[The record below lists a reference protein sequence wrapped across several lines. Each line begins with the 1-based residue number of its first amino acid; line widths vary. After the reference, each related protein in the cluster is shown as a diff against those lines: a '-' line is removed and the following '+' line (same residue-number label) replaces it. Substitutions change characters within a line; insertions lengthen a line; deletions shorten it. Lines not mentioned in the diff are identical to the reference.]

1 MRFTTSNRTAISVA
15 VAFVVAGVAC
25 GADRSREAPPGTPT
39 PADTSPNVAFVTET
53 ARAVALRYNRALN
66 GGNCEAARDL
76 GGKTMGPDSSF
87 AQWCE
92 PTDYSP
98 GARGIR
104 LNIKSVDVRGADAVV
119 SFTQRMCLVGAQTGD
134 PQTRIYSGRWTV
146 DVEAGV
152 IISEERRETGAQ
164 FDCEPPLIGGGS

>member
-1 MRFTTSNRTAISVA
+1 MGLIAPPKMAIALSVA
-15 VAFVVAGVAC
+15 VVVAGAAC
-25 GADRSREAPPGTPT
+25 AGDRSQEGPQSTPT
-39 PADTSPNVAFVTET
+39 PAGTSPNIELVTAT
-53 ARAVALRYNRALN
+53 ARAVALRYNRALS
-66 GGNCEAARDL
+66 GGNCNAARDL
-76 GGKTMGPDSSF
+76 GGNTMGPDSSY

-92 PTDYSP
+92 PTDYQP

-104 LNIKSVDVRGADAVV
+104 LKIKSVAVNGGDAVV

-152 IISEERRETGAQ
+152 IVSEERRETGAH
-164 FDCEPPLIGGGS
+164 FDCEPPLLGGGS